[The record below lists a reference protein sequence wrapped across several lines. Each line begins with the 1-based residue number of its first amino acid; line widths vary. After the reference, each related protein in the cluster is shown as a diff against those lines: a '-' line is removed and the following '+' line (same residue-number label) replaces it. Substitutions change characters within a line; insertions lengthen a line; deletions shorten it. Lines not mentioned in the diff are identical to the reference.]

1 MRKRHVADG
10 TLQTLYPKPWV
21 PGVALLLK
29 QATPDSVEYAVYR
42 NAIIKG
48 SELALETGGKLLG
61 KSSNRFSLLL
71 LRWTGSTSRMY
82 YAIPPN
88 MACSRPTRSDAVF
101 SIGTTEILQLTITEK
116 LWRKRHSR

>member
-1 MRKRHVADG
+1 MRKTHVADG
-10 TLQTLYPKPWV
+10 TLQTLYPKPWT
-21 PGVALLLK
+21 PGVALLLR
-29 QATPDSVEYAVYR
+29 QATPGSVEYDVYR

-71 LRWTGSTSRMY
+71 LRWTGYTSRMC

-116 LWRKRHSR
+116 LWRKRLSA

>member
-1 MRKRHVADG
+1 MRKTHVADG
-10 TLQTLYPKPWV
+10 TLQTLYPKPWT
-21 PGVALLLK
+21 PGVALLLR
-29 QATPDSVEYAVYR
+29 QATPGSVEYDVYR

-71 LRWTGSTSRMY
+71 LRWTGSTSRMC

-116 LWRKRHSR
+116 LWRKRLSA

>member
-1 MRKRHVADG
+1 MRKTHVADG
-10 TLQTLYPKPWV
+10 TLQTLYPKPWT
-21 PGVALLLK
+21 PGVALLLR
-29 QATPDSVEYAVYR
+29 QATPGSVEYDVYR

-71 LRWTGSTSRMY
+71 LRWTGSTSRMC

-116 LWRKRHSR
+116 LRRRRHSG